1 MRWELRACPEGKGRM
16 TKIVEEFKTFAV
28 KGNAVDMAVG
38 ILLGLAFNKVVNS
51 LVNDILMPATGYLV
65 SNVEFKHLKWV
76 IRPERA
82 SATGEILPEVAIG
95 YGIFINTVI
104 EFLIIAFSLFL
115 VVKVMN
121 RIIRKRQEE
130 ISG

>member
-1 MRWELRACPEGKGRM
+1 MMAKFL
-16 TKIVEEFKTFAV
+16 EEFKTFAI

-51 LVNDILMPATGYLV
+51 LVNDILMPAVGYFV
-65 SNVEFKHLKWV
+65 SNAEFKHLKWV
-76 IRPERA
+76 IRPERT
-82 SATGEILPEVAIG
+82 SATGELLPEVAIG

-130 ISG
+130 ASG